1 MLGLSNSQV
10 EEFSAI
16 KKYPSEK
23 VINLLRHRDKIRKIS
38 RDAACMVGDIEDV
51 QQIGRNP
58 LISKQQ
64 LDFKKQHVIRQ
75 VKTIDAINKLSSG
88 QVCWLKK
95 DKAKEIES

>member
-1 MLGLSNSQV
+1 MLGLSNSQI

-23 VINLLRHRDKIRKIS
+23 VINILRHRDKIRKIS

-58 LISKQQ
+58 LMSKQQ

-88 QVCWLKK
+88 QACWIKK
-95 DKAKEIES
+95 DKAKERES